1 MAEHLLQV
9 DHLQTVFHTR
19 EALVR
24 AVDDVSFTVDKGEI
38 VSIVGESG
46 SGKSVS
52 MLSVLQLIQ
61 MPPGEI
67 KGGQALFEGKDLLA
81 LKPGSEELRQV
92 RGGKISMIFQE
103 PMTSLNPVLTVGDQI
118 MESVIL
124 HLGYGKKE
132 AKARALELLEL
143 VGIPDGEER
152 LGYYPV
158 QFSGGMRQR
167 IMIAMAMASNPKIL
181 IADEATTALDVTTQ
195 EQILDLLRDIVR
207 KTGTS
212 LIIITH
218 NLSVVAR
225 YADRIYVMYAGNVVE
240 RGTTEE
246 LFASPA
252 HPYTRGLLQAI
263 PRLDGDKSRPL
274 VAIEGMPLNPAKKD
288 GHCPFLPRCRYAG
301 KACREKPMPPM
312 EDISPTHGAACWQGA
327 LEEAGKAAGGEGAFS
342 EKNLGE
348 VLLSVSHVKKFY
360 PVYKGVLRKKVAD
373 VKALDDVTFSLRA
386 GETVGLVGESGCG
399 KTTLAKSILCLH
411 EITEGEILFEGKD
424 ITRLKKSA
432 VRPLRRDIQFI
443 FQDPYG
449 SLDPRQTAGSIVG
462 EVLKVNRLVS
472 SKEEYDKRVVE
483 LFEAVGVDPALR
495 DRMPHEFSGGQRQR
509 LGIARALASNP
520 RLVICDEPISA
531 LDVSI
536 QAQIINL
543 LIELQKKRGLT
554 YLFIAHDLSVVRHI
568 SDRIV
573 VMYLGKVVEVSPW
586 QELYE
591 NPQHPYTRALL
602 SAIPI
607 PDPEVEK
614 QRGRSSFQ
622 GEVPSLLNRPSG
634 CVFHTRCPYK
644 TERCEKEAPQLQDR
658 GAGHLCA
665 CFHRT

>member
-449 SLDPRQTAGSIVG
+449 SLDPRQTAG
-462 EVLKVNRLVS
+462 
-472 SKEEYDKRVVE
+472 
-483 LFEAVGVDPALR
+483 VDPALR

-622 GEVPSLLNRPSG
+622 GEVPSLLNRPAG

-644 TERCEKEAPQLQDR
+644 TERCKKEAPQLQDR

>member
-67 KGGQALFEGKDLLA
+67 KGGKALFEGQDLLA
-81 LKPGSEELRQV
+81 LKPGSEELRRV

-132 AKARALELLEL
+132 ARARALELLEM

-167 IMIAMAMASNPKIL
+167 IMIAMAMASSPKIL

-207 KTGTS
+207 KTGTA

-240 RGTTEE
+240 RGTTDE
-246 LFASPA
+246 LFSSPS

-263 PRLDGDKSRPL
+263 PRLDGDKNRPL
-274 VAIEGMPLNPAKKD
+274 IAIDGMPLNPAKKD
-288 GHCPFLPRCRYAG
+288 GRCPFLPRCRYAG
-301 KACREKPMPPM
+301 EACREKPMPPM
-312 EDISPTHGAACWQGA
+312 EDISPTHGAACWQGV
-327 LEEAGKAAGGEGAFS
+327 LEEEKEAGGDGSFVQ
-342 EKNLGE
+342 KDLGE
-348 VLLSVSHVKKFY
+348 ELLSVSHVKKFY
-360 PVYKGVLRKKVAD
+360 PVYKGVLRRKVAD

-424 ITRLKKSA
+424 ITRLKKGDI
-432 VRPLRRDIQFI
+432 RPLRRDIQFI

-472 SKEEYDKRVVE
+472 SKEEYDRRVAE

-591 NPQHPYTRALL
+591 SPRHPYTRALL

-614 QRGRSSFQ
+614 QRGRASFQ

-644 TERCEKEAPQLQDR
+644 TERCEKEAPQLQD
-658 GAGHLCA
+658 GGNGHLCA
-665 CFHRT
+665 CFHAP